1 MTDPSA
7 RRRLCF
13 DGNMDGFGGVYNAA
27 GPSKQA
33 VDLHKCRNKPAI
45 FPGRQSPGFASGDGG
60 AYLGV
65 AKRLVWDLMSAVER
79 LEDRRDETPP
89 RPDLAASETSSV
101 EAASSIEAALTPSA
115 AKSSARLRPLL
126 ALAPYVAR
134 YRGRACLALISLTI
148 AAITTLLVPV
158 AARRMIDFGF
168 TPEGIARIN
177 SYFSVMIAVVAV
189 LAGASASRYY
199 LVMTI
204 GERIVA
210 DLRRDVF
217 AHLISLSPAFFDSAR
232 SGELISRLTADT
244 TQIKSAVGASVS
256 IALRNFLLFVGA
268 TAMMVITSPR
278 LSGFVLLAIPV
289 IVLPL
294 VAFGRWVRRLS
305 RNAQDTL
312 ADATSYA
319 SELIGAIRTVQAY
332 TGERLANARFGG
344 DVEQAY
350 EAARSSTSA
359 RSALTAIIIFIVFT
373 SVVLILWIGS
383 HDVLTGSISP
393 GRLGQFVLYAAF
405 AAAALGQLSEV
416 WGEVSAASGASERLF
431 EILRVTSQITAPA
444 APRAMPVP
452 ARGDV
457 SFEGVSF
464 AYPMRP
470 DALAVDGVSLSV
482 RAGEKVAIVGP
493 SGAGKST
500 LFHLLLRFYD
510 PASGTISF
518 DGVPI
523 RTADPHEVRARIAL
537 VPQESVAF
545 AATAR
550 ENIRFGRPEATDAE
564 VERAA
569 ELAHATEF
577 ISRLPGGFE
586 TQLGERGVTLSG
598 GQRQRI
604 AIARAILRD
613 APLLLLDEA
622 TSSLDAE
629 SETLVQTAL
638 EELMR
643 HRTTL
648 VIAHRL
654 ATVLSCDRIMVLDQ
668 GRIVEQG
675 THASLVAAGG
685 LYARLARLQFEGV

>member
-1 MTDPSA
+1 
-7 RRRLCF
+7 
-13 DGNMDGFGGVYNAA
+13 
-27 GPSKQA
+27 
-33 VDLHKCRNKPAI
+33 
-45 FPGRQSPGFASGDGG
+45 
-60 AYLGV
+60 
-65 AKRLVWDLMSAVER
+65 MSAAEQ
-79 LEDRRDETPP
+79 LEDLSGKPPRRDALLE
-89 RPDLAASETSSV
+89 E
-101 EAASSIEAALTPSA
+101 EAFIEARLTEPP
-115 AKSSARLRPLL
+115 AKTGARLRPLL

-134 YRGRACLALISLTI
+134 YRGRAFLAFISLTV
-148 AAITTLLVPV
+148 AAITTLVVPV

-168 TPEGIARIN
+168 SPEGIALIN

-189 LAGASASRYY
+189 LAGASASRFY

-232 SGELISRLTADT
+232 SGELVSRLTADT

-256 IALRNFLLFVGA
+256 IALRNVMLFIGA
-268 TAMMVITSPR
+268 ATMMVITSPK

-289 IVLPL
+289 IVIPL

-319 SELIGAIRTVQAY
+319 SELLGAIRTVQAF

-344 DVEQAY
+344 EVEQAY
-350 EAARSSTSA
+350 EAARTSTRA
-359 RSALTAIIIFIVFT
+359 RSILTLIIIFIVFS
-373 SVVLILWIGS
+373 SVVAILWVGS
-383 HDVLTGSISP
+383 HDVLTGAITP

-405 AAAALGQLSEV
+405 AASSLGQLSEV
-416 WGEVSAASGASERLF
+416 WGEVSAASGAAERLF
-431 EILRVTSQITAPA
+431 EILRVKSQIAPP
-444 APRAMPVP
+444 PRPLALPAP

-457 SFEGVSF
+457 GFDNVSF
-464 AYPMRP
+464 AYPTRP
-470 DALAVDGVSLSV
+470 SVLAVDGVTLSV

-510 PASGTISF
+510 PASGTISL
-518 DGVPI
+518 DGVAIKSTEP
-523 RTADPHEVRARIAL
+523 AELRARIAL
-537 VPQESVAF
+537 VPQDSVVF

-550 ENIRFGRPEATDAE
+550 ENIRFGRPDASDAE

-569 ELAHATEF
+569 DLAHATEF
-577 ISRLPGGFE
+577 LRRLPGGFE
-586 TQLGERGVTLSG
+586 AQLGERGVTVSG

-622 TSSLDAE
+622 TSALDAE

-654 ATVLSCDRIMVLDQ
+654 ATVLSCDRIMVMDQ

-675 THASLVAAGG
+675 THTELVAANG
-685 LYARLARLQFEGV
+685 LYARLARLQFEGI

>member
-1 MTDPSA
+1 M
-7 RRRLCF
+7 
-13 DGNMDGFGGVYNAA
+13 
-27 GPSKQA
+27 
-33 VDLHKCRNKPAI
+33 
-45 FPGRQSPGFASGDGG
+45 SP
-60 AYLGV
+60 V
-65 AKRLVWDLMSAVER
+65 
-79 LEDRRDETPP
+79 DRREDK
-89 RPDLAASETSSV
+89 RQAAAVALPLDAMTAVSLDQQDGVRAEAVAPAGTSGNG
-101 EAASSIEAALTPSA
+101 
-115 AKSSARLRPLL
+115 KRLRPLL

-134 YRGRACLALISLTI
+134 YRGRAGLALVALII
-148 AAITTLLVPV
+148 AALTTLVVPLAV
-158 AARRMIDFGF
+158 RRMIDFGF
-168 TPEGIARIN
+168 SPEGIAMIN
-177 SYFSVMIAVVAV
+177 SYFSVMLAVVAV
-189 LAGASASRYY
+189 LAAASALRFY
-199 LVMTI
+199 LVTTL
-204 GERIVA
+204 GDRIVA
-210 DLRRDVF
+210 DLRGDVF
-217 AHLISLSPAFFDSAR
+217 AHLVSLSPTFFDSAR

-244 TQIKSAVGASVS
+244 TQIKSAVGSSVS
-256 IALRNFLLFVGA
+256 IALRNFVLFVGA
-268 TAMMVITSPR
+268 ASMMVVTSPK
-278 LSGFVLLAIPV
+278 LSGFVLAAIPL

-312 ADATSYA
+312 ADATAYA
-319 SELIGAIRTVQAY
+319 SELVGAIRTVQAF
-332 TGERLANARFGG
+332 TNERLASTRFSGE
-344 DVEQAY
+344 VEQAY
-350 EAARSSTSA
+350 EAARSSSQA
-359 RSALTAIIIFIVFT
+359 RAMLTAIIIFIVFA
-373 SVVLILWIGS
+373 SVVVILWIGS
-383 HDVLTGSISP
+383 HDVLVGELSP

-405 AAAALGQLSEV
+405 AAAGLGQLSEV
-416 WGEVSAASGASERLF
+416 WGEVSAASGAAERLF
-431 EILRVTSQITAPA
+431 EILDVKPVIVAPPVA
-444 APRAMPVP
+444 RALPQP

-457 SFEGVSF
+457 VFDQVRF
-464 AYPMRP
+464 AYPTRP
-470 DALAVDGVSLSV
+470 QAHVVDGISFAV

-510 PASGTISF
+510 PVSGEIAY

-523 RTADPHEVRARIAL
+523 RDASPQAVRARIAL
-537 VPQESVAF
+537 VPQDSVVF
-545 AATAR
+545 AASAR
-550 ENIRFGRPEATDAE
+550 DNIRFGRLDASDAD

-569 ELAHATEF
+569 DLAHASEF
-577 ISRLPGGFE
+577 IRRLPQGFDS
-586 TQLGERGVTLSG
+586 QLGERGVTLSG

-654 ATVLSCDRIMVLDQ
+654 ATVLSCDRILVMDQ

-675 THASLVAAGG
+675 THASLVAENG

>member
-1 MTDPSA
+1 MEEEAFIETQLTES
-7 RRRLCF
+7 
-13 DGNMDGFGGVYNAA
+13 
-27 GPSKQA
+27 
-33 VDLHKCRNKPAI
+33 PAKT
-45 FPGRQSPGFASGDGG
+45 G
-60 AYLGV
+60 A
-65 AKRLVWDLMSAVER
+65 K
-79 LEDRRDETPP
+79 
-89 RPDLAASETSSV
+89 
-101 EAASSIEAALTPSA
+101 
-115 AKSSARLRPLL
+115 LRPLL

-134 YRGRACLALISLTI
+134 YRGRAILAFISLTV
-148 AAITTLLVPV
+148 AAVTTLVVPIAV
-158 AARRMIDFGF
+158 RRMIDFGF
-168 TPEGIARIN
+168 TAEGIALIN

-217 AHLISLSPAFFDSAR
+217 AHLISLSPSFFDSAR
-232 SGELISRLTADT
+232 SGELVSRLTADT

-256 IALRNFLLFVGA
+256 IALRNLMLFIGA

-278 LSGFVLLAIPV
+278 LSGFVLLAIPAIV
-289 IVLPL
+289 IPL

-312 ADATSYA
+312 AEASAYA
-319 SELIGAIRTVQAY
+319 GELVGAIRTVQAY
-332 TGERLANARFGG
+332 TSERLANGRFGRE
-344 DVEQAY
+344 VEQAY
-350 EAARSSTSA
+350 GAARNSTRA
-359 RSALTAIIIFIVFT
+359 RAVLTLIIIFIVFS
-373 SVVLILWIGS
+373 SVVVILWVGS

-393 GRLGQFVLYAAF
+393 GRLGQFILYTVF
-405 AAAALGQLSEV
+405 AATGLGQLSEV
-416 WGEVSAASGASERLF
+416 WGEISAASGAAERLF
-431 EILRVTSQITAPA
+431 EILRVKPEIA
-444 APRAMPVP
+444 APPQPRALPSP
-452 ARGDV
+452 ASGDV
-457 SFEGVSF
+457 GFDNVSF
-464 AYPMRP
+464 AYPTRP
-470 DALAVDGVSLSV
+470 NVKVLDGVSLSV

-510 PASGTISF
+510 PASGSISL
-518 DGVPI
+518 DGVPVKV
-523 RTADPHEVRARIAL
+523 ADPRELRSRIAL
-537 VPQESVAF
+537 VPQDSVVF
-545 AATAR
+545 AASAR
-550 ENIRFGRPEATDAE
+550 ENIRFGRPDATDAE

-569 ELAHATEF
+569 DLAHATEF
-577 ISRLPGGFE
+577 LRRLPGGFE
-586 TQLGERGVTLSG
+586 AQLGERGVTLSG

-622 TSSLDAE
+622 TSALDAE

-643 HRTTL
+643 HRTTV

-654 ATVLSCDRIMVLDQ
+654 ATVLSCDRIMVMDH

-675 THASLVAAGG
+675 THAELVAANG
-685 LYARLARLQFEGV
+685 LYARLARLQFEGI

>member
-1 MTDPSA
+1 
-7 RRRLCF
+7 
-13 DGNMDGFGGVYNAA
+13 
-27 GPSKQA
+27 
-33 VDLHKCRNKPAI
+33 
-45 FPGRQSPGFASGDGG
+45 
-60 AYLGV
+60 
-65 AKRLVWDLMSAVER
+65 MSAVER
-79 LEDRRDETPP
+79 LEGHREDG
-89 RPDLAASETSSV
+89 LAGQSPALEPASPLD
-101 EAASSIEAALTPSA
+101 AALTAPPA
-115 AKSSARLRPLL
+115 ARRDRLRPLL
-126 ALAPYVAR
+126 ALTPYIAR
-134 YRGRACLALISLTI
+134 YRGRAALAFVSLTV
-148 AAITTLLVPV
+148 AALTTLVVPIAV
-158 AARRMIDFGF
+158 RRMIDFGF

-177 SYFSVMIAVVAV
+177 SYFSVMIAVVGV
-189 LAGASASRYY
+189 LALASASRFY

-210 DLRRDVF
+210 DVRRDVF
-217 AHLISLSPAFFDSAR
+217 AHLMSLSPAFFDSSR

-256 IALRNFLLFVGA
+256 IALRNLMLFVGA

-278 LSGFVLLAIPV
+278 LSGLVLLAIPV

-312 ADATSYA
+312 ADASAYA
-319 SELIGAIRTVQAY
+319 SELVGAIRTVQAY
-332 TGERLANARFGG
+332 TSERLANARFGG
-344 DVEQAY
+344 EVEQAY
-350 EAARSSTSA
+350 EAARNSTRA
-359 RSALTAIIIFIVFT
+359 RAVLTAIVIFIVFT
-373 SVVLILWIGS
+373 SVVVILWIGS
-383 HDVLTGSISP
+383 NDVESGLITP

-405 AAAALGQLSEV
+405 AAAGLGQLSEV
-416 WGEVSAASGASERLF
+416 WGEVSAASGAAERLF
-431 EILRVTSQITAPA
+431 EILRVKSQIAPPSS
-444 APRAMPVP
+444 PRPLPEP

-457 SFEGVSF
+457 IFDKVSF
-464 AYPMRP
+464 AYPTRP
-470 DALAVDGVSLSV
+470 GTRAVDAVSFSV
-482 RAGEKVAIVGP
+482 RASEKIAIVGP

-510 PASGTISF
+510 PASGAIAI
-518 DGVPI
+518 DGVPL
-523 RTADPHEVRARIAL
+523 RAADPTELRRRIAL
-537 VPQESVAF
+537 VPQDPVVF
-545 AATAR
+545 AASAR
-550 ENIRFGRPEATDAE
+550 DNIRFGRPEANDAE

-569 ELAHATEF
+569 DLAHASEF
-577 ISRLPGGFE
+577 IRRLPGGFE
-586 TQLGERGVTLSG
+586 APLGERGVMLSG

-622 TSSLDAE
+622 TSALDAE

-638 EELMR
+638 EELMS

-654 ATVLSCDRIMVLDQ
+654 ATVLSCDRILVMDQ

-675 THASLVAAGG
+675 THAELVAANG

>member
-1 MTDPSA
+1 
-7 RRRLCF
+7 
-13 DGNMDGFGGVYNAA
+13 
-27 GPSKQA
+27 
-33 VDLHKCRNKPAI
+33 
-45 FPGRQSPGFASGDGG
+45 
-60 AYLGV
+60 
-65 AKRLVWDLMSAVER
+65 MSAAEQ
-79 LEDRRDETPP
+79 LEDPRGVPPQPRDALLE
-89 RPDLAASETSSV
+89 E
-101 EAASSIEAALTPSA
+101 EAFIEAQLVQPAQSR
-115 AKSSARLRPLL
+115 AKLRPLL
-126 ALAPYVAR
+126 ALAPYVGR
-134 YRGRACLALISLTI
+134 YRGRAILAFISLTV
-148 AAITTLLVPV
+148 AAITTLVVPV
-158 AARRMIDFGF
+158 AVRRMIDFGF
-168 TPEGIARIN
+168 TPEGIAMIN

-217 AHLISLSPAFFDSAR
+217 AHLISLSPSFFDSAR
-232 SGELISRLTADT
+232 SGELVSRLTADT

-256 IALRNFLLFVGA
+256 IALRNMMLFIGA

-278 LSGFVLLAIPV
+278 LSGFVLLAIPLIV
-289 IVLPL
+289 IPL

-312 ADATSYA
+312 ADASAYA
-319 SELIGAIRTVQAY
+319 SELVGAIRTVQAF
-332 TGERLANARFGG
+332 TSERLANARFGHG
-344 DVEQAY
+344 VEQAY
-350 EAARSSTSA
+350 EAARSSTRA
-359 RSALTAIIIFIVFT
+359 RAVLTFIIIFIVFS
-373 SVVLILWIGS
+373 SVVAILWVGS
-383 HDVLTGSISP
+383 HDVLTGSISA
-393 GRLGQFVLYAAF
+393 GRLGQFILYTAF
-405 AAAALGQLSEV
+405 AATGLGQLSEV

-431 EILRVTSQITAPA
+431 EILRVKPEIMAPA
-444 APRAMPVP
+444 SPRALPQP

-457 SFEGVSF
+457 GFDRVSF
-464 AYPMRP
+464 AYPTRP
-470 DALAVDGVSLSV
+470 DAKAVDDVSLSV
-482 RAGEKVAIVGP
+482 RSGEKVAIVGP

-510 PASGTISF
+510 PEVGTVSL

-523 RTADPHEVRARIAL
+523 RTVDPRELRSRIAL
-537 VPQESVAF
+537 VPQDSVVF

-550 ENIRFGRPEATDAE
+550 DNIRFGRPDATDAE

-569 ELAHATEF
+569 DLAHATEF
-577 ISRLPGGFE
+577 LRRLPGGFE

-622 TSSLDAE
+622 TSALDAE

-654 ATVLSCDRIMVLDQ
+654 ATVLSCDRILVMDQ
-668 GRIVEQG
+668 GKIVEQG
-675 THASLVAAGG
+675 THAELVAANG
-685 LYARLARLQFEGV
+685 LYARLARLQFEGI

>member
-1 MTDPSA
+1 LPDS
-7 RRRLCF
+7 
-13 DGNMDGFGGVYNAA
+13 
-27 GPSKQA
+27 GPVEA
-33 VDLHKCRNKPAI
+33 NETALT
-45 FPGRQSPGFASGDGG
+45 QSPAQS
-60 AYLGV
+60 
-65 AKRLVWDLMSAVER
+65 R
-79 LEDRRDETPP
+79 
-89 RPDLAASETSSV
+89 
-101 EAASSIEAALTPSA
+101 
-115 AKSSARLRPLL
+115 ARLRPLL
-126 ALAPYVAR
+126 ALAPYIAR
-134 YRGRACLALISLTI
+134 YRWRAILALVSLTV
-148 AAITTLLVPV
+148 AALATLIVPV
-158 AARRMIDFGF
+158 AVRRMIDFGF
-168 TPEGIARIN
+168 TPKGIAMIN

-189 LAGASASRYY
+189 LALASASRYY
-199 LVMTI
+199 LVMTL

-217 AHLISLSPAFFDSAR
+217 AHLMSLSPAFFDSAR
-232 SGELISRLTADT
+232 SGELVSRLTADT
-244 TQIKSAVGASVS
+244 TQIKSAAGASAS
-256 IALRNFLLFVGA
+256 IALRNILMFLGA

-278 LSGFVLLAIPV
+278 LSGLVLLAIPV

-319 SELIGAIRTVQAY
+319 SELLGAIRIVQAF
-332 TGERLANARFGG
+332 TSERLASARFGG
-344 DVEQAY
+344 EVEQAY
-350 EAARSSTSA
+350 EAARSSTKA
-359 RSALTAIIIFIVFT
+359 RAVLTAIVIFIIFT
-373 SVVLILWIGS
+373 SVVFVLWIGS
-383 HDVLTGSISP
+383 HDVLTGSITP
-393 GRLGQFVLYAAF
+393 GRLGQFILYAAF
-405 AAAALGQLSEV
+405 AAAGLGQLTEV

-431 EILRVTSQITAPA
+431 EILRVKSKIAAPA
-444 APRAMPVP
+444 LPRPMPVP

-457 SFEGVSF
+457 SFENVRF
-464 AYPMRP
+464 AYPTRP
-470 DALAVDGVSLSV
+470 DASAVDGVSFKVS
-482 RAGEKVAIVGP
+482 AGEKVAIVGP

-510 PASGTISF
+510 PVSGVISV

-523 RTADPHEVRARIAL
+523 KAADPREVRSRIAL

-545 AATAR
+545 AASAR
-550 ENIRFGRPEATDAE
+550 ENIRFGRPEASDAE
-564 VERAA
+564 VERASD
-569 ELAHATEF
+569 LAHASEF
-577 ISRLPGGFE
+577 IRRLPGGFE
-586 TQLGERGVTLSG
+586 AQLGERGVTLSG

-622 TSSLDAE
+622 TSALDAE

-654 ATVLSCDRIMVLDQ
+654 ATVLSCDRILVMDQ

-685 LYARLARLQFEGV
+685 LYARLARLQFEGI

>member
-1 MTDPSA
+1 MSA
-7 RRRLCF
+7 AEQLEDARATGAKLPE
-13 DGNMDGFGGVYNAA
+13 NLLA
-27 GPSKQA
+27 GPS
-33 VDLHKCRNKPAI
+33 P
-45 FPGRQSPGFASGDGG
+45 
-60 AYLGV
+60 
-65 AKRLVWDLMSAVER
+65 
-79 LEDRRDETPP
+79 
-89 RPDLAASETSSV
+89 
-101 EAASSIEAALTPSA
+101 IEAQLTQTPA
-115 AKSSARLRPLL
+115 AGRAKLRPLL

-134 YRGRACLALISLTI
+134 YRGRAFLAFIALTI
-148 AAITTLLVPV
+148 AALTTLIVPLAV
-158 AARRMIDFGF
+158 RRMIDFGF
-168 TPEGIARIN
+168 SPEGIAMIN

-189 LAGASASRYY
+189 LAGASAARHY

-204 GERIVA
+204 GERVVA

-217 AHLISLSPAFFDSAR
+217 AHLISLSPSFFDSAR

-244 TQIKSAVGASVS
+244 TQIKAAVGSSVS
-256 IALRNFLLFVGA
+256 IALRNLMLFIGA

-278 LSGFVLLAIPV
+278 LSGFVLLAIPLIV
-289 IVLPL
+289 IPL

-305 RNAQDTL
+305 RGAQDTL
-312 ADATSYA
+312 AEATAYA
-319 SELIGAIRTVQAY
+319 SELVGAIRTVQAY
-332 TGERLANARFGG
+332 TAEKLANARFGG
-344 DVEQAY
+344 EVEQAY
-350 EAARSSTSA
+350 EAARSSTKA
-359 RSALTAIIIFIVFT
+359 RSLLTAIIIFIVFS
-373 SVVLILWIGS
+373 SVVAILWVGS
-383 HDVLTGSISP
+383 HDVASGAMTQ
-393 GRLGQFVLYAAF
+393 GRLGQFILYAAF

-416 WGEVSAASGASERLF
+416 WGEVSAASGAAERLF
-431 EILRVTSQITAPA
+431 EILHVKSSIIAPA
-444 APRAMPVP
+444 APRALPLP

-457 SFEGVSF
+457 VLDTISF
-464 AYPMRP
+464 AYPTRP
-470 DALAVDGVSLSV
+470 DTLAVDGVSLSV

-510 PASGTISF
+510 PTSGTISF
-518 DGVPI
+518 DGVPV
-523 RTADPHEVRARIAL
+523 RDADPREVRARVAL
-537 VPQESVAF
+537 VPQDSVAF
-545 AATAR
+545 ATSAR
-550 ENIRFGRPEATDAE
+550 ENIRFGRPDATDAE

-569 ELAHATEF
+569 DLAHATEF
-577 ISRLPGGFE
+577 IRRLPGGFE

-654 ATVLSCDRIMVLDQ
+654 ATVLSCDRIMVMDQ

-675 THASLVAAGG
+675 THASLVAANG

>member
-1 MTDPSA
+1 MGPNFMSAAERLSERRGETLPRPNNDPSA
-7 RRRLCF
+7 VLPL
-13 DGNMDGFGGVYNAA
+13 DAQLTHA
-27 GPSKQA
+27 
-33 VDLHKCRNKPAI
+33 PAI
-45 FPGRQSPGFASGDGG
+45 GG
-60 AYLGV
+60 
-65 AKRLVWDLMSAVER
+65 
-79 LEDRRDETPP
+79 P
-89 RPDLAASETSSV
+89 
-101 EAASSIEAALTPSA
+101 
-115 AKSSARLRPLL
+115 RLRPLL
-126 ALAPYVAR
+126 ALAPYVGR
-134 YRGRACLALISLTI
+134 YRGRAILALIALTI
-148 AAITTLLVPV
+148 AAITTLVVPV
-158 AARRMIDFGF
+158 AVRRMIDFGF
-168 TPEGIARIN
+168 SAEGIAMIN
-177 SYFSVMIAVVAV
+177 RYFSVMIAVVAV
-189 LAGASASRYY
+189 LAAASAARFY

-210 DLRRDVF
+210 DIRRDVF
-217 AHLISLSPAFFDSAR
+217 AHLLELSPAFFDSAR

-256 IALRNFLLFVGA
+256 IALRNLMLFIGA
-268 TAMMVITSPR
+268 TTMMVVTSPR
-278 LSGFVLLAIPV
+278 LSGFVVLAIPLMV
-289 IVLPL
+289 VPL

-312 ADATSYA
+312 ADATAYA
-319 SELIGAIRTVQAY
+319 SELIGSIRTVQAY
-332 TGERLANARFGG
+332 TSERLANARFGG
-344 DVEQAY
+344 EVEQAY
-350 EAARSSTSA
+350 EAARTSTRA
-359 RSALTAIIIFIVFT
+359 RAVLTCVIIFIVFA
-373 SVVLILWIGS
+373 SVVAILWVGS
-383 HDVLTGSISP
+383 NDVLSGSITP

-405 AAAALGQLSEV
+405 AAAGLGQLSEV

-431 EILRVTSQITAPA
+431 EILRVKPMIAAPA
-444 APRAMPVP
+444 LPRPMPVP

-457 SFEGVSF
+457 SFDNVSF
-464 AYPMRP
+464 AYPTRP
-470 DALAVDGVSLSV
+470 EVSVLQGVSLSV

-510 PASGTISF
+510 PAAGAITF

-523 RTADPHEVRARIAL
+523 SAADPREVRARVAL
-537 VPQESVAF
+537 VPQESVVF
-545 AATAR
+545 AASAR
-550 ENIRFGRPEATDAE
+550 ENIRFGRPDATDSE

-569 ELAHATEF
+569 DLAHATEF
-577 ISRLPGGFE
+577 IRRLPGGFE
-586 TQLGERGVTLSG
+586 AQLGERGVMLSG

-654 ATVLSCDRIMVLDQ
+654 ATVLSCDRIMVLEH
-668 GRIVEQG
+668 GCIVEQG
-675 THASLVAAGG
+675 THASLVAANG

>member
-1 MTDPSA
+1 
-7 RRRLCF
+7 
-13 DGNMDGFGGVYNAA
+13 
-27 GPSKQA
+27 
-33 VDLHKCRNKPAI
+33 
-45 FPGRQSPGFASGDGG
+45 
-60 AYLGV
+60 
-65 AKRLVWDLMSAVER
+65 MSAVER
-79 LEDRRDETPP
+79 LEDRRGETPP
-89 RPDLAASETSSV
+89 RRDPALPEAPAV
-101 EAASSIEAALTPSA
+101 EAELTSLPGG
-115 AKSSARLRPLL
+115 SSARLRPLL

-134 YRGRACLALISLTI
+134 YRGRAILALVSLTV
-148 AAITTLLVPV
+148 AAITTLVVPV
-158 AARRMIDFGF
+158 AVRRMIDFGF
-168 TPEGIARIN
+168 SPEGIALIN

-189 LAGASASRYY
+189 LAGASASRFY

-256 IALRNFLLFVGA
+256 IALRNLMLFIGA
-268 TAMMVITSPR
+268 TVMMVITSPR
-278 LSGFVLLAIPV
+278 LSGFVLLAIPLIV
-289 IVLPL
+289 IPL

-312 ADATSYA
+312 ADATAYA
-319 SELIGAIRTVQAY
+319 SELVGAIRTVQAY
-332 TGERLANARFGG
+332 TSEPMANARFGG
-344 DVEQAY
+344 EVEQAY
-350 EAARSSTSA
+350 DAARSSTRA
-359 RSALTAIIIFIVFT
+359 RAVLTAVIIFIVFT
-373 SVVLILWIGS
+373 SVVMILWVGS

-405 AAAALGQLSEV
+405 AAAGLGQLSEV

-431 EILRVTSQITAPA
+431 EILRVKSAISAPVS
-444 APRAMPVP
+444 PRAMPVP

-457 SFEGVSF
+457 GFENVSF
-464 AYPMRP
+464 AYPTRL
-470 DALAVDGVSLSV
+470 DALAVNGVSLTV

-510 PASGTISF
+510 PAAGVISF
-518 DGVPI
+518 DGVPV
-523 RTADPHEVRARIAL
+523 RDVDPRELRARIAL
-537 VPQESVAF
+537 VPQDSVVF

-550 ENIRFGRPEATDAE
+550 ENIRFGRPDASDAE
-564 VERAA
+564 VERASD
-569 ELAHATEF
+569 LAHASEF
-577 ISRLPGGFE
+577 IRRLPGGFE
-586 TQLGERGVTLSG
+586 SQLGERGVTLSG

-654 ATVLSCDRIMVLDQ
+654 ATVLSCDRIMVMDQ

-675 THASLVAAGG
+675 THASLVAANG

>member
-1 MTDPSA
+1 
-7 RRRLCF
+7 
-13 DGNMDGFGGVYNAA
+13 
-27 GPSKQA
+27 
-33 VDLHKCRNKPAI
+33 
-45 FPGRQSPGFASGDGG
+45 
-60 AYLGV
+60 
-65 AKRLVWDLMSAVER
+65 
-79 LEDRRDETPP
+79 
-89 RPDLAASETSSV
+89 
-101 EAASSIEAALTPSA
+101 
-115 AKSSARLRPLL
+115 
-126 ALAPYVAR
+126 
-134 YRGRACLALISLTI
+134 
-148 AAITTLLVPV
+148 
-158 AARRMIDFGF
+158 
-168 TPEGIARIN
+168 
-177 SYFSVMIAVVAV
+177 MIAVVAV
-189 LAGASASRYY
+189 LALASASRYY

-217 AHLISLSPAFFDSAR
+217 AHLLLLSPAFFDSAR

-256 IALRNFLLFVGA
+256 IALRNFLMFVGA
-268 TAMMVITSPR
+268 TVMMVITSPR

-312 ADATSYA
+312 ADATAYV
-319 SELIGAIRTVQAY
+319 SELVGAIRTVQAY
-332 TGERLANARFGG
+332 TGEQVANKRFGG
-344 DVEQAY
+344 EVEQAY
-350 EAARSSTSA
+350 EAARSSTTA
-359 RSALTAIIIFIVFT
+359 RAVLTAIIIFIVFT

-383 HDVLTGSISP
+383 HDVMTGSISP

-431 EILRVTSQITAPA
+431 EILRVKSQITAPA
-444 APRAMPVP
+444 TPRALPVP

-457 SFEGVSF
+457 NFEGVSF
-464 AYPMRP
+464 AYPTRP
-470 DALAVDGVSLSV
+470 EALAVDGVSLSV

-510 PASGTISF
+510 PASGTIAL

-523 RTADPHEVRARIAL
+523 RAADPREVRARIAL

-569 ELAHATEF
+569 DLAHATEF
-577 ISRLPGGFE
+577 IRRLPGGFE

-654 ATVLSCDRIMVLDQ
+654 ATVLSCDRIMVMDQ

>member
-1 MTDPSA
+1 
-7 RRRLCF
+7 
-13 DGNMDGFGGVYNAA
+13 
-27 GPSKQA
+27 
-33 VDLHKCRNKPAI
+33 
-45 FPGRQSPGFASGDGG
+45 
-60 AYLGV
+60 
-65 AKRLVWDLMSAVER
+65 MSAVER
-79 LEDRRDETPP
+79 LEDRGGETPP
-89 RPDLAASETSSV
+89 RRDSELLGPS
-101 EAASSIEAALTPSA
+101 AIEAPLTPPP
-115 AKSSARLRPLL
+115 AKRGARLRPLL
-126 ALAPYVAR
+126 ELAPYVAR
-134 YRGRACLALISLTI
+134 YRGRALLALIALTI
-148 AAITTLLVPV
+148 AAITTLVVPV
-158 AARRMIDFGF
+158 AVRRMIDFGF
-168 TPEGIARIN
+168 SPEGIAMIN
-177 SYFSVMIAVVAV
+177 KYFSVMIAVVAV
-189 LAGASASRYY
+189 LAGASAARFY

-217 AHLISLSPAFFDSAR
+217 AHLMSLSPQFFDSAR

-244 TQIKSAVGASVS
+244 TQLKSAVGASVS
-256 IALRNFLLFVGA
+256 IALRNLMLFIGA

-289 IVLPL
+289 MVIPL

-312 ADATSYA
+312 ADATAYA
-319 SELIGAIRTVQAY
+319 SELVGAIRTVQAY
-332 TGERLANARFGG
+332 TSERLADARFGG
-344 DVEQAY
+344 EVEQAY
-350 EAARSSTSA
+350 EAARTSTRA
-359 RSALTAIIIFIVFT
+359 RAVLTAIIIFIVFA
-373 SVVLILWIGS
+373 SVVAILWIGS
-383 HDVLTGSISP
+383 HDVLTGAISP

-405 AAAALGQLSEV
+405 AASALGQLSEV

-431 EILRVTSQITAPA
+431 EILRVKSAIA
-444 APRAMPVP
+444 APSSPLMMPAP

-457 SFEGVSF
+457 SFDDVSF
-464 AYPMRP
+464 AYPTRL
-470 DALAVDGVSLSV
+470 DAPAVHGVSLTV

-510 PASGTISF
+510 PQSGTISF

-523 RTADPHEVRARIAL
+523 KAADPRQLRSRIAL
-537 VPQESVAF
+537 VPQDSVVF
-545 AATAR
+545 AASAR

-569 ELAHATEF
+569 DLAHASEF
-577 ISRLPGGFE
+577 IRRMPDGFE
-586 TQLGERGVTLSG
+586 SPLGERGVTLSG

>member
-1 MTDPSA
+1 
-7 RRRLCF
+7 
-13 DGNMDGFGGVYNAA
+13 
-27 GPSKQA
+27 
-33 VDLHKCRNKPAI
+33 
-45 FPGRQSPGFASGDGG
+45 
-60 AYLGV
+60 
-65 AKRLVWDLMSAVER
+65 MSAVER
-79 LEDRRDETPP
+79 LEDRSDGTP
-89 RPDLAASETSSV
+89 RHDLGADTPSV
-101 EAASSIEAALTPSA
+101 ETASAIEEVLTVSPD
-115 AKSSARLRPLL
+115 KRGARLRPLL

-134 YRGRACLALISLTI
+134 YRGRATLALIALTI
-148 AAITTLLVPV
+148 AAVTTLVVPV
-158 AARRMIDFGF
+158 AVRRMIDFGF
-168 TPEGIARIN
+168 TPEGIAKIN

-189 LAGASASRYY
+189 LALASASRYY

-217 AHLISLSPAFFDSAR
+217 AHLMSLSPAFFDSSR

-256 IALRNFLLFVGA
+256 IALRNFMLFIGA

-278 LSGFVLLAIPV
+278 LSGLVLLAIPA

-312 ADATSYA
+312 AEASAYA
-319 SELIGAIRTVQAY
+319 SELVGAIRTVQAY
-332 TGERLANARFGG
+332 TGEPLADQRFGG
-344 DVEQAY
+344 EVEQAY
-350 EAARSSTSA
+350 EAARSSTQA
-359 RSALTAIIIFIVFT
+359 RAVLTAIIIFIVFT

-383 HDVLTGSISP
+383 NDVLTGAISP
-393 GRLGQFVLYAAF
+393 GRLGQFVLYTAF

-416 WGEVSAASGASERLF
+416 WGEVSAASGAAERLF
-431 EILRVTSQITAPA
+431 EILRVKSQIASPPSPQA
-444 APRAMPVP
+444 LPEP

-457 SFEGVSF
+457 VLDHVSF
-464 AYPMRP
+464 AYPTRP
-470 DALAVDGVSLSV
+470 QMLAVDEVSFSV

-510 PASGTISF
+510 PTSGTISL

-523 RTADPHEVRARIAL
+523 NAADPREIRKRIAL
-537 VPQESVAF
+537 VPQEPVVF
-545 AATAR
+545 AASAR
-550 ENIRFGRPEATDAE
+550 ENIRFGRPEASDAE

-569 ELAHATEF
+569 DLAHATEF
-577 ISRLPGGFE
+577 IRRLPGGLE
-586 TQLGERGVTLSG
+586 AQLGERGVTLSG

-622 TSSLDAE
+622 TSALDAE

-654 ATVLSCDRIMVLDQ
+654 ATVLSCDRIMVIDQ
-668 GRIVEQG
+668 GRIVELG
-675 THASLVAAGG
+675 THASLVAANG
-685 LYARLARLQFEGV
+685 LYARLARLQFEGA

>member
-1 MTDPSA
+1 
-7 RRRLCF
+7 
-13 DGNMDGFGGVYNAA
+13 
-27 GPSKQA
+27 
-33 VDLHKCRNKPAI
+33 
-45 FPGRQSPGFASGDGG
+45 
-60 AYLGV
+60 
-65 AKRLVWDLMSAVER
+65 MSAVER
-79 LEDRRDETPP
+79 LEERRGETPP
-89 RPDLAASETSSV
+89 LRDAEPAE
-101 EAASSIEAALTPSA
+101 ASSIEAQLTEP
-115 AKSSARLRPLL
+115 AKRARLRPLL

-134 YRGRACLALISLTI
+134 YRGRAALAFVALTI
-148 AAITTLLVPV
+148 AAMTTLLVPIAV
-158 AARRMIDFGF
+158 RRMIDFGF
-168 TPEGIARIN
+168 SPEGIAMIN
-177 SYFSVMIAVVAV
+177 KYFSVMLAVVAV
-189 LAGASASRYY
+189 LAGASAARFY

-217 AHLISLSPAFFDSAR
+217 AHLTSLSPAFFDSAR

-256 IALRNFLLFVGA
+256 IALRNLMLFIGA

-289 IVLPL
+289 IVIPL

-312 ADATSYA
+312 AEASAYA
-319 SELIGAIRTVQAY
+319 SELVGAIRTVQAY
-332 TGERLANARFGG
+332 TSEALANARFGSE
-344 DVEQAY
+344 VEQAY
-350 EAARSSTSA
+350 QAARTSTRA
-359 RSALTAIIIFIVFT
+359 RGVLTAIIIFIVFS
-373 SVVLILWIGS
+373 SVVAILWIGS
-383 HDVLTGSISP
+383 HDVSTGVISP

-405 AAAALGQLSEV
+405 AAAGLGQLSEV
-416 WGEVSAASGASERLF
+416 WGEVAAASGAAERLF
-431 EILRVTSQITAPA
+431 EILHVQSQITAPVP
-444 APRAMPVP
+444 PRALPVP
-452 ARGDV
+452 PRGDV
-457 SFEGVSF
+457 GFENVCF
-464 AYPMRP
+464 AYPTRP
-470 DALAVDGVSLSV
+470 GVLAVDGVSLSV

-510 PASGTISF
+510 PASGVISF

-523 RTADPHEVRARIAL
+523 KAADPREVRRRIAL
-537 VPQESVAF
+537 VPQDSVVF

-550 ENIRFGRPEATDAE
+550 ENIRFGRPDATDAE

-569 ELAHATEF
+569 ELAHAAEF
-577 ISRLPGGFE
+577 IRRLPDGFE
-586 TQLGERGVTLSG
+586 AQLGERGVTLSG

-654 ATVLSCDRIMVLDQ
+654 ATVLSCDRIMVMDQ

-675 THASLVAAGG
+675 THASLVAANG

>member
-1 MTDPSA
+1 
-7 RRRLCF
+7 
-13 DGNMDGFGGVYNAA
+13 
-27 GPSKQA
+27 
-33 VDLHKCRNKPAI
+33 
-45 FPGRQSPGFASGDGG
+45 
-60 AYLGV
+60 
-65 AKRLVWDLMSAVER
+65 MSAVER
-79 LEDRRDETPP
+79 LEHPRGEKPLPP
-89 RPDLAASETSSV
+89 PANPARADPSVVAAQ
-101 EAASSIEAALTPSA
+101 LTHAPA
-115 AKSSARLRPLL
+115 EGRAKLRPLL

-134 YRGRACLALISLTI
+134 YRGRAFLAFIALTI
-148 AAITTLLVPV
+148 AALTTLIVPV
-158 AARRMIDFGF
+158 AVRRMIDFGF
-168 TPEGIARIN
+168 SPEGIALIN

-189 LAGASASRYY
+189 LAFASAARFY

-217 AHLISLSPAFFDSAR
+217 GHLISLSPAFFDSAR

-256 IALRNFLLFVGA
+256 IALRNFMLFIGA
-268 TAMMVITSPR
+268 TAMMVFTSPR
-278 LSGFVLLAIPV
+278 LSGFVLLAIPLIV
-289 IVLPL
+289 IPL

-312 ADATSYA
+312 AEATAYA
-319 SELIGAIRTVQAY
+319 SELVGAIRTVQAY
-332 TGERLANARFGG
+332 TAEKLANARFGG
-344 DVEQAY
+344 EVEQAY
-350 EAARSSTSA
+350 EAARSSTKA
-359 RSALTAIIIFIVFT
+359 RAVLTAIIIFIVFT
-373 SVVLILWIGS
+373 SVVMILWVGS
-383 HDVLTGSISP
+383 HDVLIGSITP

-405 AAAALGQLSEV
+405 AAAGLGQLSEV
-416 WGEVSAASGASERLF
+416 WGEVSAASGAAERLF
-431 EILRVTSQITAPA
+431 EILHVKSSITAPV
-444 APRAMPVP
+444 APRPLPAP

-457 SFEGVSF
+457 VLDKVSF
-464 AYPMRP
+464 AYPTRP
-470 DALAVDGVSLSV
+470 DTLAVDNVSLSV

-510 PASGTISF
+510 PAEGTISF

-523 RTADPHEVRARIAL
+523 RDADPREVRARIAL
-537 VPQESVAF
+537 VPQDSVAF
-545 AATAR
+545 AASAR
-550 ENIRFGRPEATDAE
+550 ENIRFGRPDAGDAE

-569 ELAHATEF
+569 EQAHATEF
-577 ISRLPGGFE
+577 IRRLPQGFE
-586 TQLGERGVTLSG
+586 AQLGERGVTLSG

-638 EELMR
+638 EGLMR

-654 ATVLSCDRIMVLDQ
+654 ATVLSCDRIMVMDQ

-675 THASLVAAGG
+675 THASLVAANG